1 VDRTLPGVILVT
13 LLLLSAT
20 YGRGL
25 VPVAEPA
32 SPGPA
37 AAQRYRGSTHAP
49 PPVPPPTGP
58 AGDAALSAVL
68 DATRAL
74 LWIESPIAVAEI
86 ARDLVETL
94 GGRVVRAVDATEDA
108 LPVDVSFS
116 VGEPVLPAAP
126 QAGVARMLLER
137 YLPAFVRDAQ
147 RALELLDRPSRL
159 AQDASIDPL
168 TGLANR
174 RTLGRALG
182 RLRSEDTVVMIDLDH
197 FKAINDGFGHREGDK
212 VLRLFGR
219 TLAATVRAADQV
231 GRYGG
236 EEFVVILPGNGAE
249 RLLARLRIEWMRAR
263 PYPVTFSAGVADAQ
277 PDPRKALHAADRAL
291 YRAKQTGRNRWERS
305 IGEDYQ

>member
-1 VDRTLPGVILVT
+1 M
-13 LLLLSAT
+13 
-20 YGRGL
+20 
-25 VPVAEPA
+25 
-32 SPGPA
+32 
-37 AAQRYRGSTHAP
+37 P
-49 PPVPPPTGP
+49 PPPPPPTEP
-58 AGDAALSAVL
+58 SADAALSAVL

-94 GGRVVRAVDATEDA
+94 GGRVIRAADPTEDA

-168 TGLANR
+168 TGLPNR

-182 RLRSEDTVVMIDLDH
+182 RLRPEDTVVMIDLDH
-197 FKAINDGFGHREGDK
+197 FKAINDSYGHREGDR
-212 VLRLFGR
+212 VLRLFGH
-219 TLAATVRAADQV
+219 TLAATVRAADRV

-263 PYPVTFSAGVADAQ
+263 PYPVTFSAGVADAR
-277 PDPRKALHAADRAL
+277 PDPRKALNAADRAL

-305 IGEDYQ
+305 IDEDYQ

>member
-1 VDRTLPGVILVT
+1 V
-13 LLLLSAT
+13 
-20 YGRGL
+20 
-25 VPVAEPA
+25 
-32 SPGPA
+32 
-37 AAQRYRGSTHAP
+37 
-49 PPVPPPTGP
+49 PPTGP
-58 AGDAALSAVL
+58 ATDAALSAVL

-74 LWIESPIAVAEI
+74 LWIESPTAVAEI
-86 ARDLVETL
+86 ARDLVEML
-94 GGRVVRAVDATEDA
+94 GGRVIRAADSTEDA

-137 YLPAFVRDAQ
+137 HLPAFVRDAQ

-159 AQDASIDPL
+159 AQDASIDAL

-174 RTLGRALG
+174 RTLGRGLG
-182 RLRSEDTVVMIDLDH
+182 RLRPEDTLVMIDLDH
-197 FKAINDGFGHREGDK
+197 FKAINDTFGHREGDN

-219 TLAATVRAADQV
+219 TLAATLRAADQV

-249 RLLARLRIEWMRAR
+249 RFLARLRIEWMRTR
-263 PYPVTFSAGVADAQ
+263 PYPVTFSAGVAAAR

-291 YRAKQTGRNRWERS
+291 HRAKQSGRNRWERS
-305 IGEDYQ
+305 VEEDYQ